1 MVDPKLLASGAVVL
15 LTIVLAL
22 STRSAIQRMDL
33 SPEQRRR
40 TKNVVRYALV
50 LFVLVG
56 LSVVW
61 AAELQSVAIVASGFA
76 VAIVLFNKDII
87 LSILGWWMKTASGA
101 YRIGDRIRVGDWRGD
116 VIDYGVLSTTLME
129 VDTEAPHGMRTGN
142 IVTFPN
148 ALMLTEPVINETRVL
163 DFEWREVNFTIP
175 AGEDWVGAEARLQA
189 GALAIVDEY
198 KERLEERLAAM
209 SERFAFHPITTRPAV
224 LVGRQG
230 DGSVLLKVRM
240 PMPARQIAVTAD
252 RLHRAFL
259 GGSTKA

>member
-87 LSILGWWMKTASGA
+87 LSILGWWMKTASG
-101 YRIGDRIRVGDWRGD
+101 DWRGD

-189 GALAIVDEY
+189 GASVIVDEY